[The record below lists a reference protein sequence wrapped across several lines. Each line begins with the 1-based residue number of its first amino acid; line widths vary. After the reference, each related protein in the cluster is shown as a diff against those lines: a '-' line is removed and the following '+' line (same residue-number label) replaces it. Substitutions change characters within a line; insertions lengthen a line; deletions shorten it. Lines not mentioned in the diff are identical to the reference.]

1 MDIIQDIWE
10 DYKKPIII
18 VLAVILVFIIGMIT
32 FYTVYNPIKITFTG
46 DDAEIIA
53 TMRDLIQKQIS
64 VAAVLVIDVLQDVLR
79 TKPRF

>member
-46 DDAEIIA
+46 EQQLQIN
-53 TMRDLIQKQIS
+53 RVKNLKLNGKYQK
-64 VAAVLVIDVLQDVLR
+64 VL
-79 TKPRF
+79 